1 MKYKY
6 IVLFTLVLLGFS
18 RCVFI
23 KNTSQKIKTTVTTLI
38 QKLDRKK
45 NKIDTVSVDVNKITD
60 TSKQVFNE
68 TITIDSTKTVPIVTD
83 TIKTEIVDTTET
95 ITELIETPIDSTIT
109 ENTTPERIAHP
120 LREFRA
126 AWVASVGNIN
136 WPSKPG
142 LTSDEQKAEATAIL
156 NYLSEN
162 KFNAVILQVRP
173 QADALYAS
181 EIEPWSYFLTGQQ
194 DKAPD
199 PFYDPLN
206 FWIEEAHKRGIELH
220 AWMNPYR
227 AHAPSGKEI
236 SNKSIVKTNPETV
249 VWLKEGYWWMDPSLK
264 ATQDRTTS
272 VVLDVVKRYDIDGI
286 HFDDYFYPY
295 PSFNNG
301 EDFPDNKSWKLYLES
316 GGKLSRSDWRRA
328 SVNTLIERLYKEIKA
343 EKKHVKFGLSPFG
356 IWRPGYPSSIE
367 GFDQYEK
374 LYADAKLWLNK
385 GWIDYFS
392 PQLYWP
398 TTRLS
403 VSFPLLLGWW
413 QEENTHQRHLWP
425 GINIAT
431 DKNGSANNQEI
442 ISEIMIARAMVPK
455 SPGVIHWSMNSLT
468 NNPSLTKEIKEG
480 VYKKPALVPASHWLN
495 KTLPKAPEVLI
506 GNQGDSL
513 LIKWSSK
520 ENDIFKWVLYYQYE
534 NKWEHQIF
542 NREEKETILKLFN
555 NKLSKQAK
563 LKYIIVTAVDRTGNE
578 SAQKPIAIN

>member
-1 MKYKY
+1 M
-6 IVLFTLVLLGFS
+6 LVFS

-23 KNTSQKIKTTVTTLI
+23 KNTSQKVQTTFKTLI
-38 QKLDRKK
+38 QKLDIKRKK
-45 NKIDTVSVDVNKITD
+45 
-60 TSKQVFNE
+60 
-68 TITIDSTKTVPIVTD
+68 
-83 TIKTEIVDTTET
+83 VDTAV
-95 ITELIETPIDSTIT
+95 ILPVKPIDSILPTKIDSISIIPIDTPSPVIIVNEIT
-109 ENTTPERIAHP
+109 VDSSVVEKTSPERLAHP

-136 WPSKPG
+136 WPSRPG
-142 LTSDEQKAEATAIL
+142 LSSDEQKNEAIAIL
-156 NYLSEN
+156 DYLSEN

-181 EIEPWSYFLTGQQ
+181 DIEPWSYFLTGQQ
-194 DKAPD
+194 DKAPE
-199 PFYDPLN
+199 PYYDPLN

-227 AHAPSGKEI
+227 AHAPTGKEI
-236 SNKSIVKTNPETV
+236 SPKSIVKTNPETV

-272 VVLDVVKRYDIDGI
+272 VVLDVVKRYDVDGI

-301 EDFPDNKSWKLYLES
+301 EDFPDANSWKSYLAA
-316 GGKLSRSDWRRA
+316 GGKLSRSDWRRH

-398 TTRLS
+398 ITRLS
-403 VSFPLLLGWW
+403 VSFPVLLAWW

-431 DKNGSANNQEI
+431 DKNGVSNNQEV
-442 ISEIMIARAMVPK
+442 ISEIMVARAMLPK
-455 SPGVIHWSMNSLT
+455 SPGVIHWSMSSLT
-468 NNPSLTKEIKEG
+468 KNPSLTKEIKDG
-480 VYKKPALVPASHWLN
+480 VYKRPALVPASHWL
-495 KTLPKAPEVLI
+495 KSSLPKSPEVLI

-513 LIKWSSK
+513 LIQWSSK
-520 ENDIFKWVLYYQYE
+520 ETDIFKWVLYYQYD
-534 NKWEHQIF
+534 NKWEHLIF
-542 NREEKETILKLFN
+542 NKQENQTTLKMTD
-555 NKLSKQAK
+555 NKKQSPK
-563 LKYIIVTAVDRTGNE
+563 TLKKIIVTAIDRAGNE
-578 SAQKPIAIN
+578 SEQKAISIY